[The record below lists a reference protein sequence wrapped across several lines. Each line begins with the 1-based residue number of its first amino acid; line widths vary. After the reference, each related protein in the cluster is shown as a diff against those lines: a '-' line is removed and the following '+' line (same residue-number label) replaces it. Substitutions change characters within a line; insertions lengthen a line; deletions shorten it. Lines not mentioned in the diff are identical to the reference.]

1 MKVRSPKSEV
11 RRKPDDQK
19 PGRCLHASGGTD
31 VRRPVVEREQESS
44 NGSERGCLSRSNVG
58 AAKVSQNVEAL
69 GEADLLRLGQPR
81 SGRHAFSFRASG
93 FLRTSDFGLRIFLLL
108 LPSIASALVTN
119 KIPDLKPLLPEVP
132 ATFLETATSRT
143 WWDTH
148 LWSVLGAAL
157 VVFAVLM
164 ALVRLLYRPSVAREL
179 LPETVARAALE
190 KLRTAPDNEATAA
203 EVGRQLRRFTQA
215 ALALPVG
222 ELTTDE
228 TLRALAARPTP
239 PPPALSSQLGALFRE
254 CDARRFAPVP
264 PAGQPGLAARAL
276 DLVAQIESFRQPVPP
291 KP

>member
-11 RRKPDDQK
+11 RRKPDGRK

-119 KIPDLKPLLPEVP
+119 KIPDLKPPLPELQP
-132 ATFLETATSRT
+132 T

-148 LWSVLGAAL
+148 LWTVLGAAL

-164 ALVRLLYRPSVAREL
+164 AVVRLLYRPSVAREL